1 MANETIENYERMC
14 GFLKHDHGYLK
25 SPPASERGLLPAFVR
40 VEPEEKR
47 LAPEWQGIRAP
58 MVFNGI
64 QFERVNQDNLEFN
77 PLEYPEEKAKE
88 NHIDQGIYSIGGE
101 FPETEVERHFDRLEY
116 HAENTEHLGEQMS
129 WKSPDLLMGV
139 GESHYK
145 QPEDFIEEVLKY
157 GLSKGVS
164 IDKHNPINVMS
175 GVTRLWLW
183 HPNATENDRPGIIGY
198 VYLSRLVYTEPEDG
212 KVPNYIKEHEENGY
226 LDIVEVGEPKS
237 EYEVEAEKLTE
248 FEE

>member
-1 MANETIENYERMC
+1 MAEEKLFNPERGC
-14 GFLKHDHGYLK
+14 GHLKFDNGYLR
-25 SPPASERGLLPAFVR
+25 SPPASERGLLPAFVK

-64 QFERVNQDNLEFN
+64 QFERVNQKELEFN
-77 PLEYPEEKAKE
+77 PLDYPKEKAAE
-88 NHIDQGIYSIGGE
+88 NHMDQGIYDSVDE
-101 FPETEVERHFDRLEY
+101 FPEFEVERHFDRIQ
-116 HAENTEHLGEQMS
+116 HHVGNGEHLGDQMC

-139 GESHYK
+139 GESHYE

-183 HPNATENDRPGIIGY
+183 HPNATENDRPGVIGY

-212 KVPNYIKEHEENGY
+212 KVPNYVKEHAENGY

-237 EYEVEAEKLTE
+237 EDEVEAEKLSE
-248 FEE
+248 FE